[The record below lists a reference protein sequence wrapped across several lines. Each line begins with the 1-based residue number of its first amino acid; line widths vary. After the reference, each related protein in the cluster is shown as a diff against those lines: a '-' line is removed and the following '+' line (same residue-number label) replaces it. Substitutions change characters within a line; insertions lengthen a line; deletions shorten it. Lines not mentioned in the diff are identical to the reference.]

1 MSDLSVQQQQQL
13 NIYLKKNP
21 KVSRENAIKIL
32 FGGNGNKSVGKGVTV
47 EHKVTQAKPQTIYL
61 QSGRKIVYTM
71 LKDGRMACKY
81 YGADG
86 TQIKPEYFKKVEGQI
101 SISPDGASYTVTKNG
116 KKSKLI
122 KAKNPSLGQLDQ
134 KIVKLNNQE
143 KKLNKIKKEQG
154 FIGKSWDWL
163 KNKTGI
169 GDGSDKAQS
178 QINAERDMLKQMRQ
192 PNSKID
198 AKQFEKITGQKCT
211 KANVEKFKRG
221 EFSQV
226 DKKIDG
232 YKEGQEMAVDI
243 VADVVSGVVSYTV
256 YTAAVAAAP
265 FSGGTSIL
273 LGVAVAAGTGALVKS
288 GVKAADAYSGGRKYT
303 FDNLKKDAGT
313 GAVSGALAPVTAGFG
328 GAVGKTVAT
337 KLGLQTVKT
346 IGKEIAEDV
355 VENSFKQTLKTSLMS
370 PGAFKFV
377 GEGVGKKTLAYG
389 SEVLADGV
397 INGGIDNGFR
407 TAVNGGSL
415 SDVVKASG
423 EGALFAPLTGAGM
436 KLTAVKLIPAG
447 FKLAGK
453 LFKKIN
459 RGFEYGK
466 QVVTEA
472 SNSVIERMKNKFGV
486 SKAKL
491 TQPDLS
497 VVTAKIKAQ
506 FGTNSDYDKSAVA
519 RLTKGLT
526 KDNAGFVSS
535 ALDVITKRKNANYGN
550 ISDAM
555 GCITKENQDFAL
567 WVIKNKNIPPTYWK
581 AILKNADSVTIPE
594 FKALLKNWLFAQNK
608 AISLGDVNRNNIDLY
623 KKYYNDKRFS
633 DYDLTNIIAP
643 ANKFNKSLVD
653 KVLKQYNSSD
663 RGLITYVRKVLEE
676 VTNEP
681 KKVIAE
687 KLFPEGFNTKKARAY
702 FTIAAVVLKNTNKQ
716 NFGFLSKCI
725 DSKKF
730 SLSDIRELAVF
741 SSIDIKSRMTM
752 IDRQPLLEC
761 FNTLSPQLRKAMQ
774 DNGIDI
780 LNLENFLKGQ
790 KVTSAVSKAEKSQFL
805 KNIVA
810 NNNESK
816 ILKADF
822 SNSSNNGVREIINDV
837 TAGIPEF
844 KMIADTPKG
853 LKTLQTL
860 QKIMKSSEYKSF
872 SDMDKTICKFSIL
885 LSELGESPEKVLK
898 NYKLG
903 NDATTR
909 IIDILRNKRFVTAFL
924 DGKMS
929 EKAVVANYRN
939 FSDYKVAEFLLKA
952 NPAYASKFTPN
963 VTQRINNA
971 FNNFYSGQK
980 MLFTSH
986 FQNNGAKFPKTVYKG
1001 NQYKVLNLNAL
1012 DANADLSKYG
1022 FAKGTTPSNVTFNV
1036 HMTTDAYSTTA
1047 VKDIENMLLLTK
1059 DHYNDLAPSSTLVK
1073 GYQNPTFMG
1082 YQYGVIL
1089 KNENRNLATFGF
1101 DTVTGNRKNASDF
1114 VRLLFNNKSN
1124 QGYKTQFTNLLKSK
1138 FKIDLT
1144 DAEYVEL
1151 VKQIQSK
1158 KYITHLHDVK
1168 IGNKIIKAEQ
1178 LKDVINECMNNTVGK
1193 EITSF
1198 NPTIEAIY
1206 AKVSSLEECPN
1217 GLLLLAKKYDL
1228 PIVLGNPNS

>member
-1 MSDLSVQQQQQL
+1 MSDLSVQQQKQL
-13 NIYLKKNP
+13 NLYLKKNP
-21 KVSRENAIKIL
+21 QVSREKAIQLL
-32 FGGNGNKSVGKGVTV
+32 FGGGAKKTLGKGVSV
-47 EHKVTQAKPQTIYL
+47 EHSSQKTGAQTIYL
-61 QSGRKIVYTM
+61 QSGRKVVYTR

-101 SISPDGASYTVTKNG
+101 SISPDGTSYTVTKGG
-116 KKSKLI
+116 KRSKPI
-122 KAKNPSLGQLDQ
+122 KAKSPALGQLDQ
-134 KIVKLNNQE
+134 NIVKLNNQE

-154 FIGKSWDWL
+154 FIGKGWDWF

-169 GDGSDKAQS
+169 GDGSDKAQE
-178 QINAERDMLKQMRQ
+178 QINAERNLLKQMRQ

-198 AKQFEKITGQKCT
+198 AKQFEKITGQKYT
-211 KANVEKFKRG
+211 KANLEKFKKG
-221 EFSQV
+221 DFSQAS
-226 DKKIDG
+226 KKVDG
-232 YKEGQEMAVDI
+232 YKEGQEMAVD
-243 VADVVSGVVSYTV
+243 VAADVVSGVASFAI

-265 FSGGTSIL
+265 FSGGASIA
-273 LGVAVAAGTGALVKS
+273 LGVALAAGSGVLIKS
-288 GVKAADAYSGGRKYT
+288 GIKYADAVSGGRKYT
-303 FDNLKKDAGT
+303 LNDFSKDSKT
-313 GAVSGALAPVTAGFG
+313 GAVSGVLAPLTGGFG

-337 KLGLQTVKT
+337 KLGLQAVKT
-346 IGKEIAEDV
+346 VGKEIAEDV
-355 VENSFKQTLKTSLMS
+355 VENSFKQTLKTSLLN
-370 PGAFKFV
+370 PTGYKYV
-377 GEGVGKKTLAYG
+377 GESAGKKILTYG
-389 SEVLADGV
+389 SEILTDGAISGSV
-397 INGGIDNGFR
+397 DNGFR
-407 TAVNGGSL
+407 TAVNGGSI
-415 SDVVKASG
+415 SDVMTSAG
-423 EGALFAPLTGAGM
+423 EGALYAPLTGAGM
-436 KLTAVKLIPAG
+436 KITAGKLIPSG

-453 LFKKIN
+453 FFRKIN

-472 SNSVIERMKNKFGV
+472 SNSVIERIKNKFGV
-486 SKAKL
+486 PKANI

-497 VVTAKIKAQ
+497 VVSAKIKTQ
-506 FGTNSDYDKSAVA
+506 FGTNSDYDKGAVA
-519 RLTKGLT
+519 RLTQDLT
-526 KDNAGFVSS
+526 KDNAGFVSN

-555 GCITKENQDFAL
+555 GYITKDNSDFAL
-567 WVIKNKNIPPTYWK
+567 WVLKNKNIPPTYWK

-594 FKALLKNWLFAQNK
+594 FKALLKNGKFAKKQ
-608 AISLGDVNRNNIDLY
+608 AISLEDVNRNNIDLY
-623 KKYYNDKRFS
+623 KKYYNDKRFLG
-633 DYDLTNIIAP
+633 YDLTNIIAP

-663 RGLITYVRKVLEE
+663 RGLIASVKNAFGKV
-676 VTNEP
+676 TDEP

-687 KLFPEGFNTKKARAY
+687 KLFPESFNTKKAQDY
-702 FTIAAVVLKNTNKQ
+702 LSIGAVLENTNKQ
-716 NFGFLSKCI
+716 NLGFLSKCI

-730 SLSDIRELAVF
+730 SLSEIRSLAVF
-741 SSIDIKSRMTM
+741 SNIDTQSRMTLL
-752 IDRQPLLEC
+752 DRTSLLQR
-761 FNTLSPQLRKAMQ
+761 FNTLSPQLKKAMQ

-790 KVTSAVSKAEKSQFL
+790 KVASVVSKTEKSQFL

-837 TAGIPEF
+837 MAGIPEF
-844 KMIADTPKG
+844 KVIADTPKG

-860 QKIMKSSEYKSF
+860 QKIMKSPEYKSF

-885 LSELGESPEKVLK
+885 LSDLGEAENVLK

-909 IIDILRNKRFVTAFL
+909 IIDILRNKRFVVAFL

-986 FQNNGAKFPKTVYKG
+986 FQNNGAKFPKTAYKG

-1012 DANADLSKYG
+1012 DANADLSKFG

-1036 HMTTDAYSTTA
+1036 HMTTDAYSTSA
-1047 VKDIENMLLLTK
+1047 VKDIETMLLLTK

-1101 DTVTGNRKNASDF
+1101 DSVTGNRKNASDF
-1114 VRLLFNNKSN
+1114 VHLLFNNKSN
-1124 QGYKTQFTNLLKSK
+1124 QGYKTQFTSLLKSK

-1151 VKQIQSK
+1151 AKQIQSK
-1158 KYITHLHDVK
+1158 KYITHLQDVK
-1168 IGNKIIKAEQ
+1168 IGNKVIKAEQ

-1206 AKVSSLEECPN
+1206 AKVSSLEECPD

-1228 PIVLGNPNS
+1228 PIVLGNPNP